1 MSATPRFVPSAITPT
16 DEQTTIQTAPQRTL
30 IVRANAGAAKT
41 TTLALRIGEALA
53 RGTAPEKI
61 LALTYTAPARQA
73 LLQALAKVGVPE
85 PERSRLRIETFDEF
99 AAHILLSVE
108 GQRVPAKRTPEDVA
122 PTVWQAIEQL
132 QLETYPGLVERFLKD
147 SGRLKGTMARDQ
159 AVWHGE
165 RLTPDLAEE
174 LGVEHSVL
182 RLFTAYEQIRYPG
195 ADHCDRPLFRW
206 QFDATYDLAC
216 LLAEPEHLTPLDE
229 IRAWPWSLQ
238 EIMVD
243 EMHDLNMAMF
253 TIVQALLRTNAAR
266 FCGVGDFD
274 QVIHA
279 TAGAERRFMQEDVD
293 LGAGRQVV
301 LLPLTATR
309 RFGPRL
315 ATLAGRLADNKRY
328 ASDSAHATVVRCL
341 GYSADSAASSCEA
354 FVVAQARQIKA
365 DSGGR
370 MSGLA
375 VLLRHPH
382 HSIAIENAL
391 LAAELPYDT
400 VGFTSYLMQ
409 PEVLLVRG
417 LLAVATGDFDQLA
430 SEATRRALV
439 KAVVFFC
446 DVKLEYQQSEAESAS
461 ERLKEAVTVIARE
474 RAALEPFFTYQVFR
488 NGDPAMVRRM
498 QAAAEVARTAT
509 GPDMFGRFLD
519 ALEIKAWVRG
529 KFVEKQ
535 RCAEAQAYFDGLRL
549 AASGFADAKAFFAHL
564 NQSEAQFARS
574 ATSLHKSALAASRQR
589 KGSLTLA
596 TIEAVKGLEFE
607 HVVMPFL
614 AQGEFPARLAESAV
628 EERNLLYVG
637 MTRARQGLTL
647 LVDRARPSEFIGQMG
662 LALDVA

>member
-1 MSATPRFVPSAITPT
+1 MSVAPRFVPSAITPT
-16 DEQTTIQTAPQRTL
+16 DEQTAIQTATQRTL

-41 TTLALRIGEALA
+41 TTLALRVGEALA

-61 LALTYTAPARQA
+61 LVLTYTAPARQA
-73 LLQALAKVGVPE
+73 LQQALIKVGVPE
-85 PERSRLRIETFDEF
+85 PERGRLRIETFDGF

-108 GQRVPAKRTPEDVA
+108 GQRVPSRRTPEEVA
-122 PTVWQAIEQL
+122 PNVWQAIEKL

-147 SGRLKGTMARDQ
+147 SCRLKGTMARDL
-159 AVWHGE
+159 AVWSGE

-174 LGVEHSVL
+174 IGVEHTVL

-206 QFDATYDLAC
+206 QFDATYDLAR
-216 LLAEPEHLTPLDE
+216 LLAEPEHITPLDE
-229 IRAWPWSLQ
+229 VRAWPWSLE

-253 TIVQALLRTNAAR
+253 TLVKALLRTNPAR

-279 TAGAERRFMQEDVD
+279 MAGAERRFMQDDVD

-315 ATLAGRLADNKRY
+315 ATVAGRLADKRY
-328 ASDSAHATVVRCL
+328 ASDSPHATSVRCL
-341 GYSADSAASSCEA
+341 GYTTDAQGAGGEDLL
-354 FVVAQARQIKA
+354 VAQARQIKA
-365 DSGGR
+365 DHGGR
-370 MSGLA
+370 LSGLA

-382 HSIAIENAL
+382 QSIAIENAL
-391 LAAELPYDT
+391 LAAELPYDP

-417 LLAVATGDFDQLA
+417 LLAVATGDYEQLA

-461 ERLKEAVTVIARE
+461 ERLQEAVTVIARE

-498 QAAAEVARTAT
+498 QAAAEVARSVT
-509 GPDMFGRFLD
+509 GPEMFARFLE
-519 ALEIKAWVRG
+519 ALDIKAWVNS

-535 RCAEAQAYFDGLRL
+535 RCAEAQAYFDGLRV
-549 AASGFADAKAFFAHL
+549 AAARFADAKAFFAHL
-564 NQSEAQFARS
+564 NQSESQFARS
-574 ATSLHKSALAASRQR
+574 ATSLHKSALATSRQR

-596 TIEAVKGLEFE
+596 TIEAVKGLEFD
-607 HVVMPFL
+607 HVVMPGL
-614 AQGEFPARLAESAV
+614 AQGEFPAHLAESSV
-628 EERNLLYVG
+628 EERNLFYVG
-637 MTRARQGLTL
+637 MTRARQSLTL

-662 LALDVA
+662 LVPDEA